1 MGDIEVVTAEL
12 RTAAGKV
19 GEAAESVGAV
29 TPGTAVGRIS
39 TALPGSDSASAARTC
54 STSWTRRL
62 EDWVTAAEAQKSR
75 LASSAENYDGADAAA
90 YNRMTRL
97 LRLQ

>member
-19 GEAAESVGAV
+19 GEAADSVGAV
-29 TPGTAVGRIS
+29 TPGATVERIS
-39 TALPGSDSASAARTC
+39 SALPGSESAGKARRC
-54 STSWTRRL
+54 STNWTNRL
-62 EDWVTAAEAQKSR
+62 ESWVTAAGAQKSR

-90 YNRMTRL
+90 YARMMRMM
-97 LRLQ
+97 RVQ

>member
-19 GEAAESVGAV
+19 GEAADSVGAV
-29 TPGTAVGRIS
+29 TPGATVERVS
-39 TALPGSDSASAARTC
+39 SALPGSESASKARRC

-62 EDWVTAAEAQKSR
+62 EDWVTAAGAQRTR
-75 LASSAENYDGADAAA
+75 LETSAENYDGADAAA
-90 YNRMTRL
+90 YARM
-97 LRLQ
+97 LRMMRVQ